1 MNKKHIKLT
10 ESDLHK
16 IVKESVNKVLGEG
29 TIPKDHIISAL
40 KEYISDGDLRT
51 VLRTHPQLVD
61 VIANW
66 LAENGENE
74 FLSYVAH
81 NFLNGNQ
88 YD

>member
-1 MNKKHIKLT
+1 MKQSIRLT
-10 ESDLHK
+10 ESQLHN
-16 IVKESVNKVLGEG
+16 IIRETVNKVLGEG
-29 TIPKDHIISAL
+29 IIPKDHIISAL

-74 FLSYVAH
+74 FLSYVSH
-81 NFLNGNQ
+81 NFLNHNQ